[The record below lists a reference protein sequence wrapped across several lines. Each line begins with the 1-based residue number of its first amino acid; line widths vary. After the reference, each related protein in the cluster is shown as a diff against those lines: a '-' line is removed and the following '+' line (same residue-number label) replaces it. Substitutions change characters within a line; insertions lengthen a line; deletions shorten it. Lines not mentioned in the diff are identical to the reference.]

1 MKIKTKTPL
10 LSFFFF
16 MFFYCVFHSH
26 TYSQSLKSELLN
38 TDSIRMETTINSI
51 HDLQKRYNYTSLNV
65 YKAGKHYTLST
76 NQSIYGFISGI
87 IATKLATNK
96 NNFIVSLGNKNS
108 RQMSISKLAI
118 PFGILTVTC
127 SISSLYNKI
136 TGNRYLINSRYSE
149 YYENKE
155 QTPTP

>member
-51 HDLQKRYNYTSLNV
+51 YDLQKRYNYTSLNV
-65 YKAGKHYTLST
+65 YEAGKHYTLST
-76 NQSIYGFISGI
+76 NQSIYGLISGI

-96 NNFIVSLGNKNS
+96 NTTI
-108 RQMSISKLAI
+108 LAI
-118 PFGILTVTC
+118 PFGILSVTC

-136 TGNRYLINSRYSE
+136 TGNRYLINSRYFE

-155 QTPTP
+155 